1 MVNGASNLRLTL
13 VIGVVG
19 FTSWMLGVEAAEDE
33 EEDDA
38 LASRLRLLALV
49 GEPVGGVAAPLECV

>member
-1 MVNGASNLRLTL
+1 MAAAVA
-13 VIGVVG
+13 
-19 FTSWMLGVEAAEDE
+19 EATGGGGTPPPAEDE